1 MYYFVRLPSNVMLA
15 TSSPHISSTVHVH
28 RILCRIHAAF
38 LHNTSRKSERKA
50 PHIKQDHPHN
60 SNSNTDMLVTVDCAN
75 PTRTCSGPTPVPGET
90 PTSFDTPVLDAHT
103 IPIIFGTIGVV
114 LATIS
119 LVVNIAFGMLQL
131 RAIKQRAR
139 NEVEAGKVSTEAAH
153 AGIELEPISRTIATA
168 DQQHHVY
175 QVRDEPST
183 PVTMLYVILC
193 LYHYCHVR

>member
-1 MYYFVRLPSNVMLA
+1 ML
-15 TSSPHISSTVHVH
+15 SSPHISCTVHVH
-28 RILCRIHAAF
+28 RMLCRVHFAF
-38 LHNTSRKSERKA
+38 LHNTSRKFERRV
-50 PHIKQDHPHN
+50 PRIERYHPHN

-75 PTRTCSGPTPVPGET
+75 PTRTCSGPMPLPSEI

-139 NEVEAGKVSTEAAH
+139 IRVEAGKVSTEAAH
-153 AGIELEPISRTIATA
+153 AGIEPTSRIVATTN
-168 DQQHHVY
+168 QQHHMY
-175 QVRDEPST
+175 QLRDELST
-183 PVTMLYVILC
+183 PVTVRYGTSC
-193 LYHYCHVR
+193 LYLYCHVH